1 MSRLGVFQSILVIVF
16 GEHLGRHGT
25 PPIPATVAALNFQQP
40 SQVSLGLVT
49 WKVLKSTSLP
59 LGSVGIAGYRVQPKA
74 CSRSWVLCGCVTG
87 ARFFS
92 LVAIRARVDAP
103 A

>member
-16 GEHLGRHGT
+16 GEHLGRHGA
-25 PPIPATVAALNFQQP
+25 PPSPATVAALNFQQP

-59 LGSVGIAGYRVQPKA
+59 QARSVSPGTGRSESLLAQLGP
-74 CSRSWVLCGCVTG
+74 G
-87 ARFFS
+87 A
-92 LVAIRARVDAP
+92 AA
-103 A
+103 

>member
-1 MSRLGVFQSILVIVF
+1 LLLFLVSIWAVT
-16 GEHLGRHGT
+16 EH
-25 PPIPATVAALNFQQP
+25 PPSPATVAALNFQQP

-59 LGSVGIAGYRVQPKA
+59 PGSVGIAGHRAQRKPARAAGYWR
-74 CSRSWVLCGCVTG
+74 GCVTG

-92 LVAIRARVDAP
+92 LVAIRVRVDAP